1 MKTVDLGKERVD
13 LEAVINLARHEPVL
27 LVTADG
33 KEFCIAEADD
43 FENEVRL
50 LRESQSF
57 QKFLDDR
64 SACRRRIPLEAIEG
78 EIKREIGERQ
88 KSM

>member
-1 MKTVDLGKERVD
+1 MRTVDLGKEKVD
-13 LEAVINLARHEPVL
+13 LDAVIDLARHEPVL
-27 LVTADG
+27 LVTSDG

-43 FENEVRL
+43 FENEVRS

-64 SACRRRIPLEAIEG
+64 SACSRRIPLEAIEG

>member
-1 MKTVDLGKERVD
+1 MKTVDLGKERID
-13 LEAVINLARHEPVL
+13 LEAVIDLARHEPVL
-27 LVTADG
+27 IVTSDG

-64 SACRRRIPLEAIEG
+64 SACSRRIPLEAIEDQ
-78 EIKREIGERQ
+78 IQREIGERQ
-88 KSM
+88 KAT